1 MFASNQNNTLCMH
14 VITKIAFTWSIK
26 IYLHLENANMA
37 RNEGTL
43 VGLEKKKQLQF
54 NYRKRIN
61 SVKLIR
67 KGSKHQ
73 AIVRRDVKGKIQP
86 FNPNLHESLMTRK
99 KDGEKEEGKIQCNFL
114 CSPNKPFDPNLH
126 EIPMPTKKDGK
137 KGEGKYNVIFGT
149 LRMAKFCQIHQV
161 LLFHIFSVWRRFTS
175 VEITVGI
182 IYGLQWRSFLK
193 KIPHVSK

>member
-14 VITKIAFTWSIK
+14 VITKIAFTSIK

-43 VGLEKKKQLQF
+43 VGLEKKKQFQF

-61 SVKLIR
+61 GVKLIR

-73 AIVRRDVKGKIQP
+73 AIVRRNVKGKIQP

-99 KDGEKEEGKIQCNFL
+99 KDGEKEEGKIQCDFL
-114 CSPNKPFDPNLH
+114 YSPNKPFDPNLH
-126 EIPMPTKKDGK
+126 ESPMPTKKDGK
-137 KGEGKYNVIFGT
+137 KGEGKIQCDFLYSPDGKILPNSPGITISYFFSPKAVYFCRN
-149 LRMAKFCQIHQV
+149 LRDH
-161 LLFHIFSVWRRFTS
+161 RRDYLWLAVT
-175 VEITVGI
+175 
-182 IYGLQWRSFLK
+182 
-193 KIPHVSK
+193 

>member
-43 VGLEKKKQLQF
+43 VGLEKKKQFQF

-61 SVKLIR
+61 GVKLIR

-137 KGEGKYNVIFGT
+137 KGEGKIQCDFWYSPDGKILPNSQGITISYFFSLKAVYFCRH
-149 LRMAKFCQIHQV
+149 LRDH
-161 LLFHIFSVWRRFTS
+161 RRDYLWLAVT
-175 VEITVGI
+175 
-182 IYGLQWRSFLK
+182 
-193 KIPHVSK
+193 